1 MADFK
6 IKPAAGTGNKLILE
20 SQDGTDIL
28 TTSDSGATLASTV
41 SISLDNATAPA
52 FLVQATAMSNLAIDT
67 DVIIDYDTVIKN
79 VGGGTFD
86 TTLGTNS
93 YTAPVSGLY
102 QINVCTFYDLFPN
115 NVTDVRL
122 KIVTSNRTYERRYA
136 KFINAEHSSNYDCT
150 FDFSQLVDLDA
161 SDTCVIKIYQN
172 GGSAAGD
179 LEAANSYFS
188 GFLVSK
194 Y

>member
-1 MADFK
+1 M
-6 IKPAAGTGNKLILE
+6 
-20 SQDGTDIL
+20 
-28 TTSDSGATLASTV
+28 ATLSVGGTTVFDGSTLQSGV
-41 SISLDNATAPA
+41 TGIPAISLDNATTPA
-52 FLVQATAMSNLAIDT
+52 FLVQATAMSNLAIGT

-86 TTLGTNS
+86 TTQGTNS

-102 QINVCTFYDLFPN
+102 QINVCAFYDDFPN

-122 KIVTSNRTYERRYA
+122 KIVTSNRTYQRRYA
-136 KFINAEHSSNYDCT
+136 KFINAEHTSNYDCT